1 MRLYRPVGLEELL
14 LIYKS
19 GMRAFPQR
27 LPEQPIFYPVLK
39 LSYAQQIARDWNTR
53 SGTFGGYVTRFTVD
67 DAYGAQFP
75 QKQVGA
81 AEHVE
86 LWVPAESL
94 EDFNQHITGPIELV
108 DAYFGEGFRG
118 SIPAS
123 GALKDKDASEQMAA
137 LHGLLDSD
145 RATFSAE
152 AMAQH
157 AAMFANYPFWERT
170 DFTSAGIDE
179 ARRDHV
185 LAQLAAVWAGEF
197 QIKAT

>member
-14 LIYKS
+14 LIYKA
-19 GMRAFPQR
+19 GMRAFPPR
-27 LPEQPIFYPVLK
+27 LAGQPIFYPVVHLA
-39 LSYAQQIARDWNTR
+39 YAQQIARDWNTR

-67 DAYGAQFP
+67 DAHGAQFP
-75 QKQVGA
+75 AKQVGA

-94 EDFNQHITGPIELV
+94 EEFNQHLVGPIELV
-108 DAYFGEGFRG
+108 DAYFGE
-118 SIPAS
+118 
-123 GALKDKDASEQMAA
+123 QMTT
-137 LHGLLDSD
+137 LHGLLDRD
-145 RATFSAE
+145 REAFRAE

-157 AAMFANYPFWERT
+157 AAMFANYPYWERG
-170 DFTSAGIDE
+170 DFSRASIDE

-197 QIKAT
+197 EAAAS

>member
-14 LIYKS
+14 LIYKA
-19 GMRAFPQR
+19 GMRAFPPR
-27 LPEQPIFYPVLK
+27 LPEQPIFYPVLN

-53 SGTFGGYVTRFTVD
+53 SGTFAGYVTRFTVED
-67 DAYGAQFP
+67 GYGKQFP

-94 EDFNQHITGPIELV
+94 DDFNQHIEGSIELV

-118 SIPAS
+118 SIPTT
-123 GALKDKDASEQMAA
+123 GALSGKDASEQMAT
-137 LHGLLDSD
+137 LHAFLDSD
-145 RATFSAE
+145 RKTFSAE
-152 AMAQH
+152 ALAQH
-157 AAMFANYPFWERT
+157 AAMFANYPYWERT
-170 DFTSAGIDE
+170 DFTKAGIDE

-197 QIKAT
+197 QISAS

>member
-1 MRLYRPVGLEELL
+1 

-27 LPEQPIFYPVLK
+27 LPEQPIFYPVLN

-53 SGTFGGYVTRFTVD
+53 SGTFGGYVTRFTVE
-67 DAYGAQFP
+67 DAYGKQFP

-94 EDFNQHITGPIELV
+94 DDFNQHLTAPIELV
-108 DAYFGEGFRG
+108 DAYFGEGFSG
-118 SIPAS
+118 SIPTT
-123 GALKDKDASEQMAA
+123 GALSGKDATQQMAT
-137 LHGLLDSD
+137 LHALLDSD
-145 RATFSAE
+145 RAAFSAE

-170 DFTSAGIDE
+170 DFVKAEIDE
-179 ARRDHV
+179 ARRDHI
-185 LAQLAAVWAGEF
+185 LEQLAAVWAGEF
-197 QIKAT
+197 KIKAT

>member
-1 MRLYRPVGLEELL
+1 MRLYRPIALEELL
-14 LIYKS
+14 SIYKG
-19 GMRAFPQR
+19 GMRAFPPR
-27 LPEQPIFYPVLK
+27 SPEQPMFYPILN
-39 LSYAQQIARDWNTR
+39 LAYAQQIARDWNTR
-53 SGTFGGYVTRFTVD
+53 SGTFGGYVTRFAVD
-67 DAYGAQFP
+67 DAYGKQFP
-75 QKQVGA
+75 QKQVGT
-81 AEHVE
+81 AEEIE

-94 EDFNQHITGPIELV
+94 EDFNQHLSGPIELV

-123 GALKDKDASEQMAA
+123 GALKGKDAAEQMAA
-137 LHGLLDSD
+137 LHGLLDGD
-145 RATFSAE
+145 RAAFRAE

-170 DFTSAGIDE
+170 DFTKAGIDE

-197 QIKAT
+197 DPAAG

>member
-14 LIYKS
+14 LIYKA
-19 GMRAFPQR
+19 GMRAFPPR
-27 LPEQPIFYPVLK
+27 LAGQPIFYPVVHLA
-39 LSYAQQIARDWNTR
+39 YAQQIARDWNTR

-67 DAYGAQFP
+67 DAHGAQFP
-75 QKQVGA
+75 AKQVGA

-94 EDFNQHITGPIELV
+94 EEFNQHLVGPIELV
-108 DAYFGEGFRG
+108 DAYFGEGFLG
-118 SIPAS
+118 SVPAS
-123 GALKDKDASEQMAA
+123 GALAGQSASEQMTT
-137 LHGLLDSD
+137 LHGLLDRD
-145 RATFSAE
+145 REAFRAE

-157 AAMFANYPFWERT
+157 AAMFANYPYWERG
-170 DFTSAGIDE
+170 DFTRASIDE

-197 QIKAT
+197 EAAAS